1 VALRGFLRRR
11 LFWTANMTA
20 MECSADQTG
29 KATIVVQTRVR
40 QETEAAFAAWQ
51 VETGR
56 IVAEFPGFVEQT
68 VMQPSPPAQVDWVI
82 LQRFVSKEAAVA
94 WLNSEQRQKR
104 LEGIAPMLAGRDDVH
119 IVTDGDTGVLPGP
132 VSAVMSTRVKP
143 GKESAHRAWARRI
156 AAAQSKAPGFQGH
169 RIEAPIPN
177 VQDHW
182 LSIVRF
188 DTEANLRAWLA
199 SPERQKLLPEASDF
213 TEEFRA
219 RIVRTG
225 FDQWFPAKAG
235 GTPPG
240 AWKQNM
246 LVLLLL
252 YPVVFLFFTF
262 VQAPLLTGRAG
273 LPFAVALFIA
283 NAVSVLLLN
292 YLVPWTCRW
301 FSWWLA
307 SDGPNTGWLQVAGAT
322 LVIALYGLMLFAF
335 GWLL

>member
-1 VALRGFLRRR
+1 
-11 LFWTANMTA
+11 MTA
-20 MECSADQTG
+20 MERSVGGTG
-29 KATIVVQTRVR
+29 SVTIVVQTRVR
-40 QETEAAFAAWQ
+40 PESDAAFAAWQ
-51 VETGR
+51 VETSR
-56 IVAEFPGFVEQT
+56 IVAGIPGFVDQT

-82 LQRFVSKEAAVA
+82 LQRFVSREAAVA

-104 LEGIAPMLAGRDDVH
+104 LEGAAPMLVGRDDVH

-156 AAAQSKAPGFQGH
+156 AAAQSKAPGFQGQ
-169 RIEAPIPN
+169 RFEAPIPG

-213 TEEFRA
+213 TEEFSA
-219 RIVRTG
+219 RVVRTG
-225 FDQWFPAKAG
+225 FDQWFPVKAG
-235 GTPPG
+235 HTRPG

-252 YPVVFLFFTF
+252 YPVVFLFSTF

-273 LPFAVALFIA
+273 LPFAAALFIA
-283 NAVSVLLLN
+283 NAVSVLLLS
-292 YLVPWTCRW
+292 YLVPWTSRW
-301 FSWWLA
+301 FLWWLA
-307 SDGPNTGWLQVAGAT
+307 SEGPNNRWLQVAGT
-322 LVIALYGLMLFAF
+322 MLVIALYGLMLMAF

>member
-1 VALRGFLRRR
+1 
-11 LFWTANMTA
+11 MQ
-20 MECSADQTG
+20 SAAGTG
-29 KATIVVQTRVR
+29 TVTIVVQTRVR
-40 QETEAAFAAWQ
+40 PENDAAFAAWQ
-51 VETGR
+51 VEIGG
-56 IVAEFPGFVEQT
+56 IVAEFPGFIEQT

-82 LQRFVSKEAAVA
+82 LQRFVDKDAAVA

-104 LEGIAPMLAGRDDVH
+104 LEAAATMLVGRDDVH
-119 IVTDGDTGVLPGP
+119 IVIDGSGGVLPGP

-143 GKESAHRAWARRI
+143 AKESAHRAWARRI

-169 RIEAPIPN
+169 RFEAPIPG

-188 DTEANLRAWLA
+188 DTEGNLQAWLA
-199 SPERQKLLPEASDF
+199 SQERQKLLPEASDF
-213 TEEFRA
+213 TEEFSV

-235 GTPPG
+235 HTRPG

-252 YPVVFLFFTF
+252 YPVVFLLSTF

-283 NAVSVLLLN
+283 NAVSVVLLS
-292 YLVPWTCRW
+292 YLVPWTSRW
-301 FSWWLA
+301 FLWWLELE
-307 SDGPNTGWLQVAGAT
+307 GPNNRRLQVGGT
-322 LVIALYGLMLFAF
+322 VLVIALYSLMLAAF

>member
-1 VALRGFLRRR
+1 
-11 LFWTANMTA
+11 MTA
-20 MECSADQTG
+20 MEPSSGGAGTV
-29 KATIVVQTRVR
+29 TIVVQTRVR
-40 QETEAAFAAWQ
+40 PESDAAYAAWQ
-51 VETGR
+51 IEMSS
-56 IVAEFPGFVEQT
+56 IVAKFPGFVEQT

-82 LQRFVSKEAAVA
+82 LQRFVSKDAAIA

-104 LEGIAPMLAGRDDVH
+104 LEAVAKMLIGRDDVH
-119 IVTDGDTGVLPGP
+119 IVTDGGAGVLPGP

-169 RIEAPIPN
+169 RIEPPIPG

-188 DTEANLRAWLA
+188 DTESNLQAWLA

-213 TEEFRA
+213 TDEFTA
-219 RIVRTG
+219 RVVRTG
-225 FDQWFPAKAG
+225 FDQWFPVKAG
-235 GTPPG
+235 QAQPR

-252 YPVVFLFFTF
+252 YPVVFLLSTF

-283 NAVSVLLLN
+283 NAASVMLLS
-292 YLVPWTCRW
+292 YLVPWTSRW
-301 FSWWLA
+301 FLWWLA
-307 SDGPNTGWLQVAGAT
+307 SEGPNNRSLQVAGAT
-322 LVIALYGLMLFAF
+322 LVVALYGLMLLAF

>member
-1 VALRGFLRRR
+1 MSG
-11 LFWTANMTA
+11 TASMIA
-20 MECSADQTG
+20 MERSVGGAGTV
-29 KATIVVQTRVR
+29 TIVVQTRVR
-40 QETEAAFAAWQ
+40 PESDAAYAAWQ
-51 VETGR
+51 VEMSS
-56 IVAEFPGFVEQT
+56 IVAAFPGFVEQT

-82 LQRFVSKEAAVA
+82 LQRFVNKDAAIA

-104 LEGIAPMLAGRDDVH
+104 LEPVA
-119 IVTDGDTGVLPGP
+119 P

-143 GKESAHRAWARRI
+143 GKESAHRTWARRI

-169 RIEAPIPN
+169 RIEAPIPG

-188 DTEANLRAWLA
+188 DTESNLQAWLA

-213 TEEFRA
+213 TEEFSA
-219 RIVRTG
+219 RVVRTG
-225 FDQWFPAKAG
+225 FDQWFPVKAG
-235 GTPPG
+235 QTGPG

-252 YPVVFLFFTF
+252 YPVVFLLSTF

-283 NAVSVLLLN
+283 NAVSVVLLS
-292 YLVPWTCRW
+292 YLVPWTGRW
-301 FSWWLA
+301 FVWWLA
-307 SDGPNTGWLQVAGAT
+307 SEGPNNRWLQVAGT
-322 LVIALYGLMLFAF
+322 MLVIVLYGLMLMAF